1 MSEYS
6 KKRGNGRNGGTFLY
20 RSKLWLSALIS
31 ILILVVIGI
40 GFVAAPRFNRS
51 RIQARSKAC
60 RANMRVL
67 EGAVDMWEMDTDS
80 ERMPSGVFVDGEGEV
95 SSLGRRLAPNYVK
108 KMPRCRMRGT
118 YIYDA
123 EICLV
128 FCTVHGCVDGD
139 GLMKILGEKLDLPMD
154 EYGDIALTR
163 KELTFPGN
171 KTVSGY
177 RDHVLE
183 ALRKR
188 EQKEQYH
195 LILWSIVL
203 TFVVALV
210 ISLPA
215 SKLVKYGPARLA
227 FTCVSWLALA
237 GMAVSGVTALY
248 VYNKATVSVQI
259 KDVCILL
266 EHLLTVWWLGL
277 SLVLLAGLMHLGS
290 RWMLHLGTI
299 SRGTP

>member
-6 KKRGNGRNGGTFLY
+6 EKRGNGSTFLY

-51 RIQARSKAC
+51 KMQARSKAC

-67 EGAVDMWEMDTDS
+67 EGAVDMWEMDTDG

-108 KMPRCRMRGT
+108 KMPRCRMGGT
-118 YIYDA
+118 YIYDD

-139 GLMKILGEKLDLPMD
+139 DLMKILGEKLHLPVD
-154 EYGDIALTR
+154 KYGDIALTR
-163 KELTFPGN
+163 QELTCPGN
-171 KTVSGY
+171 DTVSGY
-177 RDHVLE
+177 RDHLLE
-183 ALRKR
+183 VLRKR

-237 GMAVSGVTALY
+237 GVAVSGVTALY
-248 VYNKATVSVQI
+248 VYNETTISVQI

-266 EHLLTVWWLGL
+266 EYLLTVWRLGL
-277 SLVLLAGLMHLGS
+277 ALVLLVGLMHLGS
-290 RWMLHLGTI
+290 RWKARVNQI
-299 SRGTP
+299 SRETP